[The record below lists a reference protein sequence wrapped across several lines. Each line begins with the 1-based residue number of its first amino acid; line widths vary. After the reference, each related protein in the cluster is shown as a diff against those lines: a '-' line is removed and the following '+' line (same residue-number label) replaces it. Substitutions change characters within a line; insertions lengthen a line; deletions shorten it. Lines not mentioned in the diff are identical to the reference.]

1 MSRVTEQQERALA
14 EGLRALAATSRHASA
29 SRGVAAAVLAEM
41 ARREPVMVRTARA
54 WLPIAAAL
62 VLAVGASL
70 WVARQAQV
78 PQGIG
83 TIQPAGFVEI
93 PGAAALPP
101 MESGAIVRVAIPVSA
116 LPSYGISIAP
126 DFGVGRVEVDLMV
139 AQDGLPRAIR
149 FVNDSNTSRSTP

>member
-1 MSRVTEQQERALA
+1 MTEQQERALA
-14 EGLRALAATSRHASA
+14 EGLRALAASTRQASA
-29 SRGVAAAVLAEM
+29 SRGVTDAVQAEM
-41 ARREPVMVRTARA
+41 ARREPLPVRTARA

-62 VLAVGASL
+62 LLMVGASV
-70 WVARQAQV
+70 WVARQAHM
-78 PQGIG
+78 PRATG

-101 MESGAIVRVAIPVSA
+101 MESGAIVRVAIPVAA
-116 LPSYGISIAP
+116 LPSYGIPIAP
-126 DFGVGRVEVDLMV
+126 DFGVERVEVDLMV